1 MPVAEIV
8 DSIET
13 GETCVIEVPG
23 LGYPLRLPYVWLPG
37 EDQETRIASLN
48 LIGKTGWNRDLG
60 RLLAGKIRKAFP
72 DLTGFGLLTV
82 VEKALQLAQ
91 VVADDLGIADLAV
104 AYNRIKP
111 HMEPLRRAV
120 IQVGADS
127 ITSGG
132 KFLALYERDINLLA
146 ATATQGVIVI
156 EDVVTT
162 GGTLAA
168 LEALLEQVARLK
180 KLPRPIPLRAA
191 YCVAVEGK
199 RTRLPA
205 LPVHALSRLPDP
217 TFRRSSSKPEP
228 PQETLWPRRSS

>member
-1 MPVAEIV
+1 MPVTDIV
-8 DSIET
+8 DSVET
-13 GETCVIEVPG
+13 GETCAIEVPG
-23 LGYPLRLPYVWLPG
+23 LGYPLRLPYVWLSG
-37 EDQETRIASLN
+37 EEQDTRIASLN

-60 RLLAGKIRKAFP
+60 RLLAGKIRQAFP
-72 DLTGFGLLTV
+72 DLAGFGLLTV

-91 VVADDLGIADLAV
+91 VVADELGVADLAV

-132 KFLALYERDINLLA
+132 KYLALYERDINLLA

-168 LEALLEQVARLK
+168 LESLLEQVVRVK
-180 KLPRPIPLRAA
+180 KLPQAIPLRAA

-205 LPVHALSRLPDP
+205 LPVHALCRLPDP
-217 TFRRSSSKPEP
+217 TFRPASSRPGA
-228 PQETLWPRRSS
+228 PQEMLWPRRSS

>member
-1 MPVAEIV
+1 MADIV
-8 DSIET
+8 DSVET
-13 GETCVIEVPG
+13 GESCAVEVPG
-23 LGYPLRLPYVWLPG
+23 LGYPLRLPYVWLSG
-37 EDQETRIASLN
+37 DEQDTRIASLN

-60 RLLAGKIRKAFP
+60 RILAGKIRKDFP
-72 DLTGFGLLTV
+72 DLAGFSLLTV

-91 VVADDLGIADLAV
+91 VVAEELGIADLAV

-146 ATATQGVIVI
+146 ATATQGVIVV

-205 LPVHALSRLPDP
+205 LPVHPLCRLPDP
-217 TFRRSSSKPEP
+217 AFRRGSSRPGPS
-228 PQETLWPRRSS
+228 QEALWPKRSS

>member
-1 MPVAEIV
+1 MADIV

-13 GETCVIEVPG
+13 GEMCTVEVPG
-23 LGYPLRLPYVWLPG
+23 LGYPLCLPYVWLPG
-37 EDQETRIASLN
+37 EERDTRIASLN
-48 LIGKTGWNRDLG
+48 LIGKIGWNRDLG
-60 RLLAGKIRKAFP
+60 RLLAGRIRQDFP
-72 DLTGFGLLTV
+72 DLAGVGFLTV

-91 VVADDLGIADLAV
+91 VVANELGIADLAV

-146 ATATQGVIVI
+146 ATAARGVVVI

-168 LEALLEQVARLK
+168 LESLLEQVARVK
-180 KLPRPIPLRAA
+180 KLPRPIPICAA

-205 LPVHALSRLPDP
+205 LPVHALCRLPDP
-217 TFRRSSSKPEP
+217 TYRRATSKQGA
-228 PQETLWPRRSS
+228 PQETLGPRRSS